1 MVLISPRTGSAIAFL
16 TQEDDDRAR
25 SKASDITDVVLALA
39 EEGDLTAAL
48 DTAIQAVNLMS
59 DIRFT
64 SWSTRYIA
72 ESCMYVH
79 QLATNF
85 KKPSRN
91 KNSAKNSRSSDSNS
105 GDYDY
110 DIANKYLRRAH
121 EMNVLLQGARSP
133 DSRRTAE
140 MIKIID

>member
-1 MVLISPRTGSAIAFL
+1 MVLISPRTGSAIVLL

-25 SKASDITDVVLALA
+25 SKASDITDIVLALA

-79 QLATNF
+79 QLATTF
-85 KKPSRN
+85 KKPFRN
-91 KNSAKNSRSSDSNS
+91 NNSAKNSRNSDSNS
-105 GDYDY
+105 VDYDY

-140 MIKIID
+140 MIN

>member
-1 MVLISPRTGSAIAFL
+1 MDSAIALL

-25 SKASDITDVVLALA
+25 SKASDITDIILALA

-48 DTAIQAVNLMS
+48 DTAIQAVNLMA
-59 DIRFT
+59 DPRFT

-79 QLATNF
+79 QLATTS
-85 KKPSRN
+85 KKSFRH
-91 KNSAKNSRSSDSNS
+91 KSSTKNSRCSDSNS
-105 GDYDY
+105 GDS

-140 MIKIID
+140 MIKNID

>member
-1 MVLISPRTGSAIAFL
+1 MVLISPRTGSA

-25 SKASDITDVVLALA
+25 SKASDITDIVLALA

-79 QLATNF
+79 QLATTF

-105 GDYDY
+105 GDYDYDYDY

>member
-1 MVLISPRTGSAIAFL
+1 MLISPRTGSAIVLL

-25 SKASDITDVVLALA
+25 SKASDIIDIVVLALA

-72 ESCMYVH
+72 ESCMYVC
-79 QLATNF
+79 T
-85 KKPSRN
+85 
-91 KNSAKNSRSSDSNS
+91 SASN
-105 GDYDY
+105 
-110 DIANKYLRRAH
+110 NL
-121 EMNVLLQGARSP
+121 
-133 DSRRTAE
+133 
-140 MIKIID
+140 

>member
-1 MVLISPRTGSAIAFL
+1 MVLISLRTGSAIVLL

-25 SKASDITDVVLALA
+25 SKASDITDIVPALA

-79 QLATNF
+79 QLATTL
-85 KKPSRN
+85 KKPCRN
-91 KNSAKNSRSSDSNS
+91 KNSANRSSDSNS

-110 DIANKYLRRAH
+110 DYDIANKNLRRAH